1 MADFRSKRDKVRLLA
16 SAGLVVL
23 ALAGNPALAQ
33 EAAEAGVA
41 STAAPPPA
49 DSTII
54 VTGSRIERTSG
65 FNQPTPATVF
75 GAEQVANLGIV
86 NTSDIVQLIPQN
98 TAFQSDATAGITG
111 GGDVGAS
118 YANLRGLNPSLGT
131 RTLTL
136 VNTRRFVPT
145 SDGGAVDLNLIPT
158 AMISRVE
165 TVTGGA
171 SAAYGSDAIAGV
183 VNILL
188 DTDLEGFRAQAD
200 YGQTFRGDGK
210 GWHGSL
216 VYGSRVGERG
226 HFVIGGEYERRKGIG
241 DCADAREWCAES
253 WDVFVNANNVLADGS
268 LSGFDRPGTP
278 GYGLPHYII
287 GPDSRQAFND
297 ARGVV
302 RNRAPAAPAAR
313 NHRFNDAGTDIVQF
327 DPGMYV
333 QTSQTGPR
341 MGGDGES
348 TYADSDI
355 QTPLERWVGYAYGE
369 YELTDSLTAVA
380 ELTYANRTASNSG
393 VTAGPRSTFFINPDN
408 PFIPDSLS
416 ALLDGTQFSL
426 GKDVDRQI
434 PALNRAEAEVWRGVL
449 GLNGRIGADWN
460 WGVYY
465 QYGRNKRHQTA
476 RYSRVNTEFQYAL
489 DAVIDPD
496 TGDVTCRELLAADPD
511 PRAQGCVPLN
521 LFGRDNLDQA
531 AIDYAYRPVLEDFV
545 YTQHVIAADV
555 NGTLFEGWAGP
566 IGAAAGAEYRSEKGD
581 VTHGDIP
588 NYTDYAFTFGLDYG
602 GSIKVIEGFGEVNV
616 PLLRDSPVG
625 ELLEVNGAVRWTRN
639 EAEDLYT
646 GENKASEAVSY
657 KLSGIYEIGA
667 GVRLRASRSRDI
679 RAAGFRELF
688 QRNVPTEEGSSL
700 GIVDNPGRP
709 GAGNDDATPIL
720 NGGSF
725 ALNPEKAD
733 TTTAGIVFRP
743 QFMPGLRLS
752 ADWYQIELA
761 DAVSIL
767 SGQAIVDFCDDFDLF
782 CDRIT
787 RGGDTGVA
795 FGLPGDGGITF
806 IDARRVNLGL
816 VTVRGFD
823 FELDYRLNLADVTR
837 SLGSGVLGLRLLA
850 NHQYDQVV
858 QADPS
863 VPSRDYAGQTGPVQG
878 GGNLSPA
885 PDWMFNGFLSYDN
898 GGFNATLSM
907 RRINSGIYDVEKIGP
922 EDAGYDPMLRDS
934 INTNRVEG
942 RTYFGLA
949 MSYEIPLDPS
959 GARTVEVFGAIDNL
973 FDTKPPVA
981 PGGGGLGG
989 SNYPTNPVFFDTFGS
1004 RFRTG
1009 LRVTY

>member
-1 MADFRSKRDKVRLLA
+1 MVVFHIKEARVRLLA
-16 SAGLVVL
+16 GVGIAGL
-23 ALAGNPALAQ
+23 AFAGIPALAQ
-33 EAAEAGVA
+33 EAG
-41 STAAPPPA
+41 STSAATPA
-49 DSTII
+49 PEGSAIV
-54 VTGSRIERTSG
+54 VTGSRIARDSG

-75 GAEQVANLGIV
+75 GAEQVSNLGIV
-86 NTSDIVQLIPQN
+86 NAGDIVELIPQN
-98 TAFQSDATAGITG
+98 TAFQSDATAGITA

-158 AMISRVE
+158 AMIARVE

-183 VNILL
+183 VNIIL
-188 DTDLEGFRAQAD
+188 DTNLEGLRAQAD

-216 VYGSRVGERG
+216 VYGSRVGDRG
-226 HFVIGGEYERRKGIG
+226 HFVIGGEYERRDGIG
-241 DCADAREWCAES
+241 DCSAVREWCAES
-253 WDVFVNANNVLADGS
+253 WDIFVNANNVLADGS

-278 GYGLPHYII
+278 GYGLPNFII
-287 GPDSRQAFND
+287 GPNSKQAFND

-313 NHRFNDAGTDIVQF
+313 NQRFTDDGTGIVQF

-333 QTSQTGPR
+333 QSVQTGPR

-355 QTPLERWVGYAYGE
+355 QTPLERWIGYAYGE
-369 YELTDSLTAVA
+369 YELTDGLKLIG
-380 ELTYANRTASNSG
+380 EFTYANRTASNSG
-393 VTAGPRSTFFINPDN
+393 VTAGPRSTFFVNPDN
-408 PFIPDSLS
+408 PFIPASLS
-416 ALLDGTQFSL
+416 ALLNGTQFSL
-426 GKDVDRQI
+426 GKDVDAQI
-434 PALNRAEAEVWRGVL
+434 PALNRAEADVWRAVI
-449 GLNGRIGADWN
+449 GLDGEIGSDWK
-460 WGVYY
+460 WGAYY

-496 TGDVTCRELLAADPD
+496 SGDVTCRALLAENPD

-521 LFGRDNLDQA
+521 LFGLDNLDQA

-545 YTQHVIAADV
+545 YTQHVFAADV
-555 NGTLFEGWAGP
+555 SGTLLEGWAGP
-566 IGAAAGAEYRSEKGD
+566 IGSAAGVEYRSEKGN

-602 GSIKVIEGFGEVNV
+602 GSIKVLEGFGEVNV

-625 ELLEVNGAVRWTRN
+625 ELLELNGAVRWTRN
-639 EAEDLYT
+639 QAEDRYT
-646 GENKASEAVSY
+646 GEKKSSEAVSY
-657 KLSGIYEIGA
+657 KLSGIYEIGG

-700 GIVDNPGRP
+700 GIVDNPARAGV
-709 GAGNDDATPIL
+709 GNDDATPIL

-725 ALNPEKAD
+725 SLSPEKAD

-743 QFMPGLRLS
+743 DFIPGLRLS
-752 ADWYQIELA
+752 ADWYQIELE

-767 SGQAIVDFCDDFDLF
+767 SAQAIVDFCDDFDLF
-782 CDRIT
+782 CDRIV
-787 RGGDTGVA
+787 RGADTGVG

-806 IDARRVNLGL
+806 IDARRVNLGQ

-823 FELDYRLNLADVTR
+823 FELDYRLSLADLSQ
-837 SLGSGVLGLRLLA
+837 SLGDGVLGLRLLA

-863 VPSRDYAGQTGPVQG
+863 VPSRDYAGQTGPVQS

-885 PDWMFNGFLSYDN
+885 PDWMFNGFLTYDN
-898 GGFNATLSM
+898 GGFNATISM
-907 RRINSGIYDVEKIGP
+907 RRVNSGVYDIEKIGP
-922 EDAGYDPMLRDS
+922 EDAGYDPTLRNS

-949 MSYEIPLDPS
+949 MSYEIPIGTTGDRS
-959 GARTVEVFGAIDNL
+959 VEVFGAIDNV

-989 SNYPTNPVFFDTFGS
+989 SNYPTNPVFFDTFGA

-1009 LRVTY
+1009 VRVSY